1 MRRAAKRDANE
12 NDLVKF
18 AEQLGA
24 GWEQNGPLDGWAF
37 WRGVWTPT
45 EIKNPDGKNRYTDSQ
60 VLFLARCKER
70 NAPVWTWRTIDDVL
84 KSLGARQTA

>member
-1 MRRAAKRDANE
+1 VRRAAKRDANE
-12 NDLVKF
+12 TTLVRF

-24 GWEQNGPLDGWAF
+24 MWEQEGPLDGWTL

-45 EIKNPDGKNRYTDSQ
+45 EIKNPDGRDRYTDSQ
-60 VLFLARCKER
+60 VLFLAHCKER

-84 KSLGARQTA
+84 TCLNAKIAA